1 MADEDKESRTEQAT
15 AKRRLDFREKGQ
27 VAQSREVHTAA
38 LMTFFLL
45 LWFFYAPYFWAQLE
59 QLTRGLL
66 GMVGSFEVTPVSVH
80 GLFIFLL
87 SRLGLLIAPLLALVL
102 VIGFFSSLM
111 QIGWLFTTKPMEPDL
126 TKLDPIKGAKKFISK
141 RSFIEVLKSLVKVLV
156 IGYFAYQTV
165 RNDFEQALYLID
177 MPPVSTLLFTGRLA
191 FSVLLKTCGILI
203 VLALLDY
210 LFVRWDMEEKMK
222 MTKQEQKEEYKE
234 TEGDPLI
241 KGKIRQIQMQM
252 ARKRMMAE
260 IPKADVVITNPTH
273 LSIAIAYRRDEM
285 DAPQIVAKGADTL
298 AMKIRDIAK
307 EHGVPLVENVP
318 VARALYKF
326 EVGDAVPEELYT
338 AVAEILAYV
347 YSLKGKAKQ

>member
-1 MADEDKESRTEQAT
+1 MADEDKDSRTEQASG
-15 AKRRLDFREKGQ
+15 KRRQDFREKGQ

-45 LWFFYAPYFWAQLE
+45 LWFFYAPYFWEQLE
-59 QLTRGLL
+59 LLTRGLL
-66 GMVGSFEVTPVSVH
+66 GMAGEFELTPVSVQ
-80 GLFIFLL
+80 GLFLFLL

-102 VIGFFSSLM
+102 VIGFFSSFM

-126 TKLDPIKGAKKFISK
+126 SKLDPIKGASKFISK

-165 RNDFEQALYLID
+165 RNEFEAAMYLVD
-177 MPPVSTLLFTGRLA
+177 MPPVSTVAFIGRLA

-203 VLALLDY
+203 VLALFDY
-210 LFVRWDMEEKMK
+210 LFVRWEMEEKMK

-285 DAPQIVAKGADTL
+285 DAPRIVAKGADAL
-298 AMKIRDIAK
+298 AMKIREIAK
-307 EHGVPLVENVP
+307 EHRVPLVENVP